1 MRSLPEPS
9 PSTDIYGVDDL
20 RIDVGRRI
28 VSRGNAAIP
37 IPKLSFDLLLVL
49 VKAAPN
55 VVSIDEFMERVWPG
69 LVVNPETVSQR
80 VKLLRDAIGD
90 DPRDARYIAG
100 VRGLG
105 YRLLPNVVREDAS
118 HPAAS
123 ESAKPDPAAP
133 SEPPSQARAPGH
145 KSPRRLSTA
154 ALLILGI
161 MAFAVAV
168 AVFVNEYPRQHD
180 SVLVEGIDTRT
191 VAVLPFDNISAARG
205 NDYIA
210 VGLSEMVLN
219 RLSTLPSL
227 QVVARTSS
235 FALRGMN
242 LEAKEIGRRLHAD
255 YLVQGSVQ
263 QSGETLRL
271 TAQLIDVN
279 SGQQIKALHLDK
291 SLRELFSIED
301 EIADGVAAALALR
314 MGDATQFRPEQAR
327 NVSLAAYLE
336 YLEGRAVM
344 GHFKMADMQA
354 AATHFRRAIDIDP
367 KFAAAYSSLADAQR
381 WIKQSRS
388 EMDRD
393 AQNEIE
399 TLITRAITLD
409 PGLGEAYV
417 ERATLEEDAVR
428 AEADFRRGLKLS
440 PSYGL
445 GYTYFAESLLRWNR
459 NEEAQRI
466 FDHAVRID
474 PLSPRAFYMKAML
487 IMQTADTV
495 AAARKAEALLM
506 NALAI
511 DPEFT
516 NALVRIGEIRAM
528 VYGEFAAG
536 VRFLERAMRADP
548 GAEWIVEEAMALYSE
563 LNDAPAM
570 RSLSAATGD
579 HSWLARLM
587 LSSYAGDWRKAA
599 QLEFDRP
606 ARLESVDNALL
617 PSMAIQIYAHQT
629 REFDRC
635 IAHLRTRFHLQEG
648 HELDGAQLDPVLAL
662 AQMFNEKGDTETARR
677 LATGVL
683 DVLDRMQPYSSSWV
697 FSPDVYRGKAHL
709 VMGEGNAAMDDFETA
724 AQADFAAAYVFLWS
738 IKYDNMWDPIR
749 SHPRVQKLLSQQQTQ
764 VDRQR
769 RLLDEMRRAGEVPAR
784 ADPAQLQND

>member
-9 PSTDIYGVDDL
+9 PSTDIYRVDDL

-28 VSRGNAAIP
+28 VSRGNADIP
-37 IPKLSFDLLLVL
+37 VPKLSFDLLLVL
-49 VKAAPN
+49 VRAAPN
-55 VVSIDEFMERVWPG
+55 LVSIDEFMERVWPG

-90 DPRDARYIAG
+90 DPRDAQYIAG

-105 YRLLPNVVREDAS
+105 YRLLPNVAREEAS
-118 HPAAS
+118 RPADS
-123 ESAKPDPAAP
+123 EPAKPDRVPP
-133 SEPPSQARAPGH
+133 SEPPSDAGAPGH
-145 KSPRRLSTA
+145 KPARRLSTV
-154 ALLILGI
+154 ALLTLGI
-161 MAFAVAV
+161 MAFAIGV
-168 AVFVNEYPRQHD
+168 AVFVHKYPRQHD
-180 SVLVEGIDTRT
+180 SVLVEGIVTRT
-191 VAVLPFDNISAARG
+191 VAVLPFDNLSAASG

-210 VGLSEMVLN
+210 VGLSEMILN
-219 RLSTLPSL
+219 RLSTVPSM

-279 SGQQIKALHLDK
+279 SGQQIKTLHLDK

-301 EIADGVAAALALR
+301 EIADSVAAALALR
-314 MGDATQFRPEQAR
+314 MGDATKFRPEQAR
-327 NVSLAAYLE
+327 NVSLSAYLE

-399 TLITRAITLD
+399 TLITKAITLD

-417 ERATLEEDAVR
+417 ERASLEEDVVR
-428 AEADFRRGLKLS
+428 AEADFRRGLELS

-445 GYTYFAESLLRWNR
+445 GYTYFAESLLSWNR

-466 FDHAVRID
+466 LDHAIKID
-474 PLSPRAFYMKAML
+474 PLSPRALYMKAML
-487 IMQTADTV
+487 KIQTAYTL
-495 AAARKAEALLM
+495 AAAREAEALLM
-506 NALAI
+506 NVLAI

-516 NALVRIGEIRAM
+516 NALVRIGEIKAM

-536 VRFLERAMRADP
+536 LRFIERAMRADP
-548 GAEWIVEEAMALYSE
+548 GAEWIMEEAMALYSE
-563 LNDAPAM
+563 LDDAPAI
-570 RSLSAATGD
+570 RSLAAATGD
-579 HSWLARLM
+579 HSWFARLL
-587 LSSYAGDWRKAA
+587 LSSYAGDWRTAA
-599 QLEFDRP
+599 QLEFDLP
-606 ARLESVDNALL
+606 ARLQSNDNALL

-635 IAHLRTRFHLQEG
+635 IAHLRNRFHLQEG
-648 HELDGAQLDPVLAL
+648 HELDGAQLDPVLAM
-662 AQMFNEKGDTETARR
+662 AQIFNEKGDIETARR

-683 DVLDRMQPYSSSWV
+683 KVLDQMQTYSSSWV
-697 FSPDVYRGKAHL
+697 FSSDVYRGKAHL
-709 VMGEGNAAMDDFETA
+709 VMGEGNAAMHDFENA
-724 AQADFAAAYVFLWS
+724 AHADFAPSYVFFWS
-738 IKYDNMWDPIR
+738 IKYDTMWDPIR

-764 VDRQR
+764 IDRQR
-769 RLLDEMRRAGEVPAR
+769 KLLDEMRRKGEVPVR
-784 ADPAQLQND
+784 EDPAHLQND